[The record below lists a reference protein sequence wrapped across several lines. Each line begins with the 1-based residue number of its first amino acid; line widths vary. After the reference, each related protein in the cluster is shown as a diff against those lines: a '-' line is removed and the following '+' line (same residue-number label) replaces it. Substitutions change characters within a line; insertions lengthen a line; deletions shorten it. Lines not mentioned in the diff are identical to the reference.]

1 MRCPRQA
8 QEEGNCE
15 KAKPPS
21 IPALDARTA
30 GAGLCDKGHPVVSSK
45 HTVICNLAFTVELTK
60 QDTII
65 PSTVVLYGMSAMKR
79 YEMAEYVMKTRA
91 ALNRLRE
98 AKRPGER
105 GGAGTK
111 TDVLRA
117 VREELSGLLSAGYTA
132 QQIAEA
138 LRNDVFGILP
148 KTITQIVRESSKA
161 YARKRTATKAGAK
174 RRTSKTMEADA
185 GKRADVG
192 TSPSTQ
198 QKQTSPRLPV
208 PGTFVI
214 QNDSDDL

>member
-1 MRCPRQA
+1 
-8 QEEGNCE
+8 
-15 KAKPPS
+15 
-21 IPALDARTA
+21 
-30 GAGLCDKGHPVVSSK
+30 
-45 HTVICNLAFTVELTK
+45 
-60 QDTII
+60 
-65 PSTVVLYGMSAMKR
+65 MSAMKR
-79 YEMAEYVMKTRA
+79 YEIAEYVMKTRA

-98 AKRPGER
+98 AQRPGEQ

-117 VREELSGLLSAGYTA
+117 VREDLNGLLNDGYTV

-148 KTITQIVRESSKA
+148 KTITTIVRESGTSS
-161 YARKRTATKAGAK
+161 ARKRDAAKSGAK

-185 GKRADVG
+185 GKRADGG
-192 TSPSTQ
+192 TSPATQ
-198 QKQTSPRLPV
+198 QKQTSPQLPV

>member
-8 QEEGNCE
+8 QDEGNCE

-45 HTVICNLAFTVELTK
+45 HTVICNPAFTVELTK
-60 QDTII
+60 TNTII
-65 PSTVVLYGMSAMKR
+65 HATVVLYGMSAMKR

-91 ALNRLRE
+91 ALKRLRE
-98 AKRPGER
+98 KQRPGEQ

-117 VREELSGLLSAGYTA
+117 VREELSELLNEGYTVR
-132 QQIAEA
+132 QIAEA

-148 KTITQIVRESSKA
+148 KTITLIVRESGQIST
-161 YARKRTATKAGAK
+161 RKHTTKPGAK
-174 RRTSKTMEADA
+174 RRTSKAMESDA
-185 GKRADVG
+185 GKRADDA
-192 TSPSTQ
+192 TSLATQ
-198 QKQTSPRLPV
+198 EKQTSPRLPV

>member
-1 MRCPRQA
+1 MRGTARRRSRRAFPPLATQ
-8 QEEGNCE
+8 
-15 KAKPPS
+15 KAV
-21 IPALDARTA
+21 AA
-30 GAGLCDKGHPVVSSK
+30 LCDKGHPVVSSK

-60 QDTII
+60 QNTII
-65 PSTVVLYGMSAMKR
+65 PATVVLYGMSAMKR
-79 YEMAEYVMKTRA
+79 YEIAEYVMKTRA

-98 AKRPGER
+98 AQRPGEQ

-117 VREELSGLLSAGYTA
+117 VREDLNGLLNDGYTV

-148 KTITQIVRESSKA
+148 KTITTIVRESGTSS
-161 YARKRTATKAGAK
+161 ARKRDAAKSGAK

-185 GKRADVG
+185 GKRADGG
-192 TSPSTQ
+192 TSPATQ
-198 QKQTSPRLPV
+198 QKQTSPQLPV